1 MIFKKYI
8 KINNYEILRFCN
20 KLNYNIIG
28 GASKLFKYFLN
39 NFKYNEII
47 SYSDRCYFNGNL
59 YKILGF
65 DFLDKTLPYYYTVDN
80 NEYYKFDNFDEKI
93 LIEQKTDNNILIDK
107 NILKIYNS
115 GNLKFIY
122 RNK

>member
-65 DFLDKTLPYYYTVDN
+65 DFLDKTLPYLLYC
-80 NEYYKFDNFDEKI
+80 
-93 LIEQKTDNNILIDK
+93 
-107 NILKIYNS
+107 
-115 GNLKFIY
+115 
-122 RNK
+122 R